1 MEGGLCDA
9 DDRSRAIEGLVKV
22 GTQAGTLFIAQPY
35 IAVDDDG
42 RGSEGSACR
51 TLSKQGSSR
60 L

>member
-22 GTQAGTLFIAQPY
+22 GTQAGTLFITQPH

-42 RGSEGSACR
+42 LGRSGQR
-51 TLSKQGSSR
+51 F
-60 L
+60 